1 MGVRKFD
8 ESRQLLEE
16 DADKLADG
24 GRISTSQLSSLRNKP
39 RRILSLAME

>member
-1 MGVRKFD
+1 MDIRKS
-8 ESRQLLEE
+8 EGPRQLLEE

-24 GRISTSQLSSLRNKP
+24 GRISTSQLSSLRNKS